1 MHKIILLFSLFA
13 LSYSQDAEITNVQAS
28 QRTDGS
34 KIVDITYDLLPDELF
49 TEFYV
54 TVEISTDGGTNWM
67 QLNQISGD
75 VYDGQLPGTGKS
87 ITWNFGGEY
96 PGSYF
101 EALKIRVLAE
111 SDYWGNTPF
120 EMVQVTAG
128 EYTSGENDEIQ
139 SIDYDFEIM
148 KYEVTNAQYAQMLI
162 SALNEGSIWMESGF
176 IKAILA
182 GYGMP
187 DDGEVY
193 ILKLQNNKIIW
204 DSENSTFFVSEGYG
218 NHPVVLVSW
227 FGGKFFANYYGC
239 RLLTPQEM
247 EKAARG
253 NTGWDFPWGDDIQQA
268 NANYG
273 QSNVPFENTSPVGF
287 FNGQNYDGFQT
298 IDSPSPY
305 GIYDLTGN
313 VAEFTIESY
322 IFGGHFGSGW
332 PGGEPNCGWD
342 AWNCELMSWAWS
354 YEDLNNCDEYCE
366 WIGGNLMTY
375 WESHYWLL
383 GLEGYNGFRV
393 GRTINND

>member
-1 MHKIILLFSLFA
+1 MNRIIFILTLSAFLFS
-13 LSYSQDAEITNVQAS
+13 QEAEVTNIQAA

-34 KIVDITYDLLPDELF
+34 QIVDITYDLLPDELF

-75 VYDGQLPGTGKS
+75 VYDGQLSGTGKS

-148 KYEVTNAQYAQMLI
+148 KYEVTNAQYAQMLM
-162 SALNEGSIWMESGF
+162 SALAEGLIWMESGF

-193 ILKLQNNKIIW
+193 ILKLQNNKITW
-204 DSENSTFFVSEGYG
+204 DSVNGTFFVSEGYG
-218 NHPVVLVSW
+218 NHPVSLVSW
-227 FGGKFFANYYGC
+227 YGAKFFANYYGC
-239 RLLTPQEM
+239 RLLTPEEM

-253 NTGWDFPWGDDIQQA
+253 NTGWDFPWGDDIQPA

-273 QSNVPFENTSPVGF
+273 PSNVPFESTSPVGF

-322 IFGGHFGSGW
+322 IFGGHCGSGW
-332 PGGEPNCGWD
+332 PGGEPICGYD

-354 YEDLNNCDEYCE
+354 NEDLNNMDEY
-366 WIGGNLMTY
+366 GYYSGNNLVTH
-375 WESHYWLL
+375 WTGNYWLL
-383 GLEGYNGFRV
+383 GLEEYNGFRV